1 MLKTIRSEIGDL
13 GWIIR
18 TLAMAAVA
26 GALYRELR
34 LPPEERT
41 WHGKLLNFVPYDF
54 RVPTPA
60 KFVQAYWNPK
70 SSQIVGDPPFG
81 VGWSLNVAA
90 LADKVQGFGADGSKR
105 SRTTARKARKAAA

>member
-1 MLKTIRSEIGDL
+1 MLKTIRSEIESL

-18 TLAMAAVA
+18 TLAIASVA

-41 WHGKLLNFVPYDF
+41 WHGRLLGFVPYDF

-60 KFVQAYWNPK
+60 KMVTAWWNPK
-70 SSQIVGDPPFG
+70 SDQVIGDSPFG
-81 VGWSLNVAA
+81 VGWSLNLAA
-90 LADKVQGFGADGSKR
+90 FTGRFSESSDSSGSERASGRGKRR
-105 SRTTARKARKAAA
+105 SRD